1 MVNVDLFLDALRG
14 EMSVGRSRT
23 LDQLYTLLLK
33 QVGKPTES
41 LSTSWIQF
49 HLEKIAAQRIRP
61 RELGQFPPED
71 LMAALPLLRSHAAV
85 TRQIFLR
92 WQMDVLALVHQ
103 HEALLHFLREIWG
116 DVVLKLLTDEEKFN
130 WRLPVPQR
138 RRFTA

>member
-71 LMAALPLLRSHAAV
+71 LMAALFS
-85 TRQIFLR
+85 FGGR
-92 WQMDVLALVHQ
+92 WMFWHWFISMKHCSTSCA
-103 HEALLHFLREIWG
+103 
-116 DVVLKLLTDEEKFN
+116 
-130 WRLPVPQR
+130 
-138 RRFTA
+138 RFGVMSC